1 MHLARH
7 ITSTFWSL
15 THRFATLVRQ
25 VLLGGMLTL
34 VWLALAGPMMAQA
47 QGLSAVAVAE
57 RERDFGRLTL
67 QFRDRLELPEYE
79 INVENGVM
87 RIVFQEPVD
96 TDIRDAVRV
105 LSDFVTITR
114 RDPDGLALRLGL
126 ARAVRVNTMEAGETL
141 FIDFLPTGWQGF
153 PPPLPED
160 VVTQLAQRAQQ
171 AAREAAEAERRRLLG
186 ELEPEVSLRVGQA
199 PTFTRYAFNWSV
211 PFNVSI
217 TQSGPELSMEF
228 DYDVPIDL
236 TPALLDQAAELEEI
250 DAVRDGA
257 SLTINMAVVPGSRLR
272 WFEDQQSFI
281 VDIDRDEPL
290 ASQDVDSRA
299 IADALEAIAP
309 STLGNDEQSGRFE
322 AVGGRSGE
330 VVIPDEG
337 PDVAEQS
344 TPVDGETILLQRPQP
359 DGLQS
364 NLRPAD
370 DEMADVS
377 VPDFSQPPSID
388 GTMTPPINDGPIGND
403 AIDVRRAP
411 EVSVTQQEDE
421 PQGMVR
427 VEVRPD
433 GDTTRLIF
441 PFEEATPAAVFR
453 RGSIVTMVFETD
465 VPIDLRSLGGEL
477 RDVVRNV
484 SPIRLDRLKI
494 IHLDLTGNTL
504 VSMAPSGERWIVSL
518 GNGVVEPPEPLL
530 IGRGTFADG
539 KAYAELFH
547 EGLSNVYRIQHPSV
561 GDELLVAPMLPPS
574 RGALAG
580 QDLVE
585 FELLNSAHGIVLR
598 PKVDDLSA
606 SVESGRLLLTR
617 DQGLVLSELGL
628 SLGSFG
634 FSPDER
640 PGYFDLRAYLGD
652 GARGFE
658 ERFETYHTEISAA
671 EGPARTERLMD
682 FSRFLLAFGLGQEA
696 NGALDMAVGENPA
709 LEHDPTY
716 LAVRAAALT
725 LAGRYDEAKAIV
737 DSHAMTGVTDATF
750 WGLLSDA
757 ALRNWPEVNASFD
770 EVSAL
775 FDSYPSNLVT
785 QARLGGVEAAL
796 ELQAI
801 DIAADRLAQIDPS
814 LARERMR
821 AQLYLLDAQVAL
833 ATGRTD
839 EALAGFDALVASD
852 EGPIAAYANLLSIQ
866 TRIETGE
873 LDRSDGLESLENLAV
888 AWRGDN
894 TEVETRTLMGDL
906 YVADGRY
913 KDALLALKGVVV
925 AQPDHPLATDV
936 SEQMQD
942 VFVDLFL
949 NGEADRLPAIDA
961 LSLFYDFRE
970 LTPVGRR
977 GDEVVRRLADRLVE
991 IDLLDQAA
999 DLLEHQVENR
1009 LTGTAK
1015 AQIAADLALIYL
1027 MDYRPSE
1034 AVSTLQRSRLSQIPM
1049 SIERV
1054 RRIIEAR
1061 ALSELGRH
1069 ELALE
1074 VLRNIDGS
1082 DAAAVR
1088 ADVLWNAERWQEA
1101 GEVIEGTLGQRWRDS
1116 VPLDDDE
1123 MHQVLRS
1130 AIAFSFANDEYALD
1144 RLRARFESKMSDG
1157 VFASAFDVVTAPIQ
1171 THGAAFRDVARSIA
1185 GLNTLTRFLSDYR
1198 STFAA
1203 QPIGS

>member
-1 MHLARH
+1 MQLVQHSLSTPWVQVERLANA
-7 ITSTFWSL
+7 L
-15 THRFATLVRQ
+15 HR
-25 VLLGGMLTL
+25 VLACAVLAL
-34 VWLALAGPMMAQA
+34 VWLAMVGPALVQA
-47 QGLSAVAVAE
+47 ETLSAIAVAE

-67 QFRDRLELPEYE
+67 QFRDRLELPPYE
-79 INVENGVM
+79 VDVENGVM
-87 RIVFQEPVD
+87 RIVFEEPVD

-126 ARAVRVNTMEAGETL
+126 ARAVRINTMEAGETL
-141 FIDFLPTGWQGF
+141 FIDFLPTSWQGF
-153 PPPLPED
+153 PPPLPEE
-160 VVTQLAQRAQQ
+160 VVERLAQRAEQ

-199 PTFTRYAFNWSV
+199 PTFTRYAFNWNV

-217 TQSGPELSMEF
+217 TQTGPELSMQF

-236 TPALLDQAAELEEI
+236 SPARIDQAAELEEI

-257 SLTINMAVVPGSRLR
+257 SVTITMNVVPGSRMR

-290 ASQDVDSRA
+290 SEDDVERQA
-299 IADALEAIAP
+299 IADAMAAINPP
-309 STLGNDEQSGRFE
+309 SPADLP
-322 AVGGRSGE
+322 AAGRSESVGVRSDE
-330 VVIPDEG
+330 VVLPDADPEL
-337 PDVAEQS
+337 AEQS
-344 TPVDGETILLQRPQP
+344 QPFDERAITLQTPQIDAG
-359 DGLQS
+359 
-364 NLRPAD
+364 PAND
-370 DEMADVS
+370 DMADVT
-377 VPDFSQPPSID
+377 VPGFDEQARID
-388 GTMTPPINDGPIGND
+388 PTVTPPLNGVPGGERVGDE
-403 AIDVRRAP
+403 RRAP
-411 EVSVTQQEDE
+411 EVGRPIQDDE
-421 PQGMVR
+421 PQGMIR

-433 GDTTRLIF
+433 GNTRRLIF
-441 PFEEATPAAVFR
+441 PFAEETAAVVFR
-453 RGSIVTMVFETD
+453 RGSIVTLAFETD
-465 VPIDLRSLGGEL
+465 VPFDLRSLGSEL
-477 RDVVRNV
+477 RDIVRNV
-484 SPIRLDRLKI
+484 SPIRFGPLQVVRLEM
-494 IHLDLTGNTL
+494 TGNTL
-504 VSMAPSGERWIVSL
+504 VSVTPSGERWIVSL
-518 GNGVVEPPEPLL
+518 GSGVLEPPDPVE

-539 KAYAELFH
+539 KAYADIVEP
-547 EGLSNVYRIQHPSV
+547 GLSNVYRLPDPNV
-561 GDELLVAPMLPPS
+561 GDDLLIAPMLPPA

-580 QDLVE
+580 QDMVE
-585 FELLNSAHGIVLR
+585 FELITSAHGIVLR

-606 SVESGRLLLTR
+606 VIDAGRLLMTR

-640 PGYFDLRAYLGD
+640 PGYFDLRAYHGD

-658 ERFETYHTEISAA
+658 RRFGTYQDEISAA
-671 EGPARTERLMD
+671 EGPVRIERLMD

-696 NGALDMAVGENPA
+696 NGALDMALAESSA
-709 LEHDPTY
+709 LEHDPAY
-716 LAVRAAALT
+716 LSVRAAALT
-725 LAGRYDEAKAIV
+725 MAGRYEEAKVIV
-737 DSHAMTGVTDATF
+737 ESHAMTGVVDATF
-750 WGLLSDA
+750 WRLLSDA
-757 ALRNWPEVNASFD
+757 ALRNWPEVNESYD
-770 EVSAL
+770 EVAAL
-775 FDSYPSNLVT
+775 FDSYPTNLVT
-785 QARLGGVEAAL
+785 QARLGGVQAAL

-801 DIAADRLAQIDPS
+801 DLAADRLAQIDPS
-814 LARERMR
+814 LARDRMR
-821 AQLYLLDAQVAL
+821 VQLHLLDARIAL

-839 EALAGFDALVASD
+839 EALAGLDAVVRDD
-852 EGPIAAYANLLSIQ
+852 EGPAAAYATLLSIQ

-873 LDRSDGLESLENLAV
+873 LDREEGLEALENLAV

-894 TEVETRTLMGDL
+894 TEVQTRTFMGDL

-913 KDALLALKGVVV
+913 KDALFALKGVVI
-925 AQPDHPLATDV
+925 AQPDHPMANDV
-936 SEQMQD
+936 SDQMQD
-942 VFVDLFL
+942 VFIDLFL
-949 NGEADRLPAIDA
+949 NGEADSLPAIEA

-977 GDEVVRRLADRLVE
+977 GDEIVRRLADRLVE

-999 DLLEHQVENR
+999 DLLEHQVEHR

-1027 MDYRPSE
+1027 MDYRPGE
-1034 AVSTLQRSRLSQIPM
+1034 AVATLQRSRLSQVPM

-1074 VLRNIDGS
+1074 MLRNVDGS

-1101 GEVIEGTLGQRWRDS
+1101 GEVIEHSLGQRWNDNL
-1116 VPLDDDE
+1116 PLDDDE

-1130 AIAFSFANDEYALD
+1130 AIAFSFANDQYALD
-1144 RLRARFESKMSDG
+1144 RLRARFDEKMSDG
-1157 VFASAFDVVTAPIQ
+1157 VFASAFDVVTAPIES
-1171 THGAAFRDVARSIA
+1171 HGSAFRDVARSIA
-1185 GLNTLTRFLSDYR
+1185 GLNTLNRFLTDYR
-1198 STFAA
+1198 TTFAS

>member
-1 MHLARH
+1 MHLVQH
-7 ITSTFWSL
+7 NISTPWVQADRFAIIF
-15 THRFATLVRQ
+15 HRFF
-25 VLLGGMLTL
+25 LGVMLAF
-34 VWLALAGPMMAQA
+34 VWLAVAGPAVAQA

-67 QFRDRLELPEYE
+67 QFRDLLTLPAYE
-79 INVENGVM
+79 IDVENGVL
-87 RIVFQEPVD
+87 RIVFDEPVE

-105 LSDFVTITR
+105 LADFVTITR
-114 RDPDGLALRLGL
+114 RDPDGLALRFGL

-141 FIDFLPTGWQGF
+141 FIDFLPTNWQGF

-160 VVTQLAQRAQQ
+160 VVAQLAQRAEQ

-186 ELEPEVSLRVGQA
+186 ELEPQVTLRVGQA
-199 PTFTRYAFNWSV
+199 PTFTRYAYNWNV

-217 TQSGPELSMEF
+217 AQSGPELSMQF

-236 TPALLDQAAELEEI
+236 SPARIDQAAELEEI

-257 SLTINMAVVPGSRLR
+257 SLKVTMNVVPGSRLR

-281 VDIDRDEPL
+281 VDVDRDEPVSAEDL
-290 ASQDVDSRA
+290 DSQA
-299 IADALEAIAP
+299 IAEALEAIVP
-309 STLGNDEQSGRFE
+309 SLMGDTPESGRFE
-322 AVGGRSGE
+322 SVGGRSDD
-330 VVIPDEG
+330 VVTPDAAPEL
-337 PDVAEQS
+337 AAQ
-344 TPVDGETILLQRPQP
+344 TAPVDGQTILLQTPE
-359 DGLQS
+359 S
-364 NLRPAD
+364 NLQPAD
-370 DEMADVS
+370 DDMADVM
-377 VPDFSQPPSID
+377 VPDFSEPPSID
-388 GTMTPPINDGPIGND
+388 STVTPPVNGLLATD
-403 AIDVRRAP
+403 AAGEERRAP
-411 EVSVTQQEDE
+411 EVSVVQQEDE
-421 PQGMVR
+421 PQGMIR

-433 GDTTRLIF
+433 GDTMRLIF
-441 PFEEATPAAVFR
+441 PFEEETPAAVFR
-453 RGSIVTMVFETD
+453 RGSIVTLAFETD
-465 VPIDLRSLGGEL
+465 VPFDLRSLSAEL
-477 RDVVRNV
+477 REVVRNV
-484 SPIRLDRLKI
+484 SPIRLDRLKV
-494 IHLDLTGNTL
+494 IHLDLRNNML

-518 GNGVVEPPEPLL
+518 GSGVVEPPEPVQ

-539 KAYAELFH
+539 KAYAEIVHDGF
-547 EGLSNVYRIQHPSV
+547 SNVYRLQHPGV
-561 GDELLVAPMLPPS
+561 GDDLLVAPMLPPS

-598 PKVDDLSA
+598 PKVDDFSA
-606 SVESGRLLLTR
+606 EIESGRVLMTR

-658 ERFETYHTEISAA
+658 TRFENYHNEISVA
-671 EGPARTERLMD
+671 EGPVRTERLMD

-696 NGALDMAVGENPA
+696 NGALDMAVGESSA
-709 LEHDPTY
+709 LEHDPAY

-725 LAGRYDEAKAIV
+725 MAGRYNEAKIIV
-737 DSHAMTGVTDATF
+737 DSHAMTGIADAAF
-750 WGLLSDA
+750 WRLLSDA
-757 ALRNWPEVNASFD
+757 ALRNWPEVNESYD

-775 FDSYPSNLVT
+775 FDGYPSNLVT

-801 DIAADRLAQIDPS
+801 DLAADRLAQIDPS

-821 AQLYLLDAQVAL
+821 THLHLLDAQIAL
-833 ATGRTD
+833 ATGRID
-839 EALAGFDALVASD
+839 EALAGFDAVVNND
-852 EGPIAAYANLLSIQ
+852 EGPTAAYANLLSIQ
-866 TRIETGE
+866 TRIESGE
-873 LDRSDGLESLENLAV
+873 LDRTEGLEALENLAV

-894 TEVETRTLMGDL
+894 TEVQTRTLMGDL

-913 KDALLALKGVVV
+913 KDALLALKGVVI
-925 AQPDHPLATDV
+925 AQPDHPMANDV

-942 VFVDLFL
+942 VFTDLFL
-949 NGEADRLPAIDA
+949 NGEADSLPAIDA

-977 GDEVVRRLADRLVE
+977 GDEMVRRLADRLVE

-999 DLLEHQVENR
+999 NLLEHQVEHR

-1034 AVSTLQRSRLSQIPM
+1034 AVATLQRSRLSQVPM

-1074 VLRNIDGS
+1074 MLRNIDGS

-1101 GEVIEGTLGQRWRDS
+1101 GEVIEQTLGQRWNDR

-1144 RLRARFESKMSDG
+1144 RLRARFDAKMSDG
-1157 VFASAFDVVTAPIQ
+1157 VFASAFDVVTAPIE
-1171 THGAAFRDVARSIA
+1171 THGSAFRDVARSIA

-1198 STFAA
+1198 STFAS

>member
-7 ITSTFWSL
+7 IISISWSL
-15 THRFATLVRQ
+15 TDRFVALPRQ
-25 VLLGGMLTL
+25 LLLGGVLML
-34 VWLALAGPMMAQA
+34 VWLMCVGPNLAQA
-47 QGLSAVAVAE
+47 QGLSAIAVAE

-67 QFRDRLELPEYE
+67 QFRDRLELPAYE
-79 INVENGVM
+79 IDVENGVM
-87 RIVFQEPVD
+87 RIVFEEPVE

-126 ARAVRVNTMEAGETL
+126 ARAVRINTMEAGETL
-141 FIDFLPTGWQGF
+141 FIDFLPTSWQGF
-153 PPPLPED
+153 PPPLPEE
-160 VVTQLAQRAQQ
+160 VVARLAQRAEQ

-186 ELEPEVSLRVGQA
+186 ELEPEVTLRVGQA
-199 PTFTRYAFNWSV
+199 PTFTRYAFNWNV

-217 TQSGPELSMEF
+217 TQAGPELSMMF

-236 TPALLDQAAELEEI
+236 TPALIDQAAELEEI

-257 SLTINMAVVPGSRLR
+257 SLTVSMSVVPGSRLR
-272 WFEDQQSFI
+272 WFEDQQSFV
-281 VDIDRDEPL
+281 VDVDREEPL
-290 ASQDVDSRA
+290 LAEDVDS
-299 IADALEAIAP
+299 EAIAQALQNIIP
-309 STLGNDEQSGRFE
+309 SSLGSNASQSGRFE
-322 AVGGRSGE
+322 SVGGRTDD
-330 VVIPDEG
+330 VVTPDQTPEL
-337 PDVAEQS
+337 AEQS
-344 TPVDGETILLQRPQP
+344 SPVDGQTILLQTPPSDQ
-359 DGLQS
+359 
-364 NLRPAD
+364 RPAD
-370 DEMADVS
+370 DEMADVT
-377 VPDFSQPPSID
+377 VPEFSEPPSID
-388 GTMTPPINDGPIGND
+388 PTVTPPVNGVSSGE
-403 AIDVRRAP
+403 VVGEERRAP
-411 EVSVTQQEDE
+411 EVGLSQQEEDL
-421 PQGMVR
+421 QGMIR

-441 PFEEATPAAVFR
+441 PFESATPAAVFR

-465 VPIDLRSLGGEL
+465 VPFDLRPLRSEL

-494 IHLDLTGNTL
+494 IHLDLTGNAL

-518 GNGVVEPPEPLL
+518 GSGVIEPPEPVQV
-530 IGRGTFADG
+530 GRGTFADG
-539 KAYAELFH
+539 KAFAEIIH
-547 EGLSNVYRIQHPSV
+547 EGLGNVFRVRHPSV
-561 GDELLVAPMLPPS
+561 GDDLLVAPMLPPA
-574 RGALAG
+574 RGALAR

-606 SVESGRLLLTR
+606 RIDAGRLLVTR

-640 PGYFDLRAYLGD
+640 PGYFDLRAYFGD
-652 GARGFE
+652 GPHGFE
-658 ERFETYHTEISAA
+658 ERFETYHNEISVA
-671 EGPARTERLMD
+671 EGPVRIERLMD
-682 FSRFLLAFGLGQEA
+682 LSRFLLAFELGQEA
-696 NGALDMAVGENPA
+696 NGALDMAVAESSA
-709 LEHDPTY
+709 LEHDPAY

-725 LAGRYDEAKAIV
+725 MAGRYEEAKTIV
-737 DSHAMTGVTDATF
+737 GSHAMTAVADAAF

-757 ALRNWPEVNASFD
+757 ALRNWPEVNEAFD

-775 FDSYPSNLVT
+775 FDGYPSNLVT

-796 ELQAI
+796 ELQAV
-801 DIAADRLAQIDPS
+801 DLASERLAQIDPS

-821 AQLYLLDAQVAL
+821 TQLYLLDAQVAL
-833 ATGRTD
+833 ARGRID
-839 EALAGFDALVASD
+839 EALAGFDAVVRDD
-852 EGPIAAYANLLSIQ
+852 EGPTAAYANLLSIR
-866 TRIETGE
+866 TRIENNV
-873 LDRSDGLESLENLAV
+873 LDRAEGLEALENLAV
-888 AWRGDN
+888 AWRGDD
-894 TEVETRTLMGDL
+894 TEVQTRTLMGDL

-913 KDALLALKGVVV
+913 KDALFALKGVVI
-925 AQPDHPLATDV
+925 AQPDHPSANDV
-936 SEQMQD
+936 SDQMQD
-942 VFVDLFL
+942 VFTDLFL
-949 NGEADRLPAIDA
+949 NGEADSLPAIEA

-977 GDEVVRRLADRLVE
+977 GDEMVRRLADRLVE

-999 DLLEHQVENR
+999 SLLEHQVEHR

-1034 AVSTLQRSRLSQIPM
+1034 AVATLQRSRLSQVPM
-1049 SIERV
+1049 AIERV

-1074 VLRNIDGS
+1074 MLRSVDGS

-1101 GEVIEGTLGQRWRDS
+1101 GEVIEHTLGQRWNDS

-1130 AIAFSFANDEYALD
+1130 AIAFSFANDEYALN
-1144 RLRARFESKMSDG
+1144 RLRARFDAKMSDG
-1157 VFASAFDVVTAPIQ
+1157 VFASAFDVVTSPIE
-1171 THGAAFRDVARSIA
+1171 THGSAFRDVARSIA
-1185 GLNTLTRFLSDYR
+1185 GLNTLNRFLSDYR
-1198 STFAA
+1198 STFAT

>member
-7 ITSTFWSL
+7 HISTPWLQTDRFAIAL
-15 THRFATLVRQ
+15 HRF
-25 VLLGGMLTL
+25 LLGAVLAL
-34 VWLALAGPMMAQA
+34 VWTALAGPALVQA
-47 QGLSAVAVAE
+47 QELSAVAVAE

-67 QFRDRLELPEYE
+67 QFRDRLDLPPYE
-79 INVENGVM
+79 IDVENGVM
-87 RIVFQEPVD
+87 RIVFEEPVD

-105 LSDFVTITR
+105 LADFVTITR

-126 ARAVRVNTMEAGETL
+126 ARAVRINTMEAGETL
-141 FIDFLPTGWQGF
+141 FIDFLPNGWQGF
-153 PPPLPED
+153 PPPLPEE
-160 VVTQLAQRAQQ
+160 VITRLAQRAEQ

-186 ELEPEVSLRVGQA
+186 ELEPEVTLRVGQA
-199 PTFTRYAFNWSV
+199 PTFTRYAFNWNV

-217 TQSGPELSMEF
+217 TQAGPELTMQF

-236 TPALLDQAAELEEI
+236 TPALVDQAAELEEI
-250 DAVRDGA
+250 EAVRDGA
-257 SLTINMAVVPGSRLR
+257 SLQVSMNVVPGSRLR

-281 VDIDRDEPL
+281 VDIDREEPM
-290 ASQDVDSRA
+290 SVDDVDSQT
-299 IADALEAIAP
+299 IAEALEAIIP
-309 STLGNDEQSGRFE
+309 SSRGSDSTSGRFE
-322 AVGGRSGE
+322 SVGGRSE
-330 VVIPDEG
+330 DVVNPDPE
-337 PDVAEQS
+337 PEFAEQ
-344 TPVDGETILLQRPQP
+344 TELVDGQTIRLQAPESDQ
-359 DGLQS
+359 
-364 NLRPAD
+364 RPAD
-370 DEMADVS
+370 DEMANVT
-377 VPDFSQPPSID
+377 VPNYSEPVAID
-388 GTMTPPINDGPIGND
+388 PTVTPPVNGMPFGEQ
-403 AIDVRRAP
+403 AGEERRAP
-411 EVSVTQQEDE
+411 EVSQARQEDE
-421 PQGMVR
+421 PQGMIR

-453 RGSIVTMVFETD
+453 RGSIVTLAFETE
-465 VPIDLRSLGGEL
+465 VPFDLRSLGSEL
-477 RDVVRNV
+477 RDIVRNV
-484 SPIRLDRLKI
+484 SPIRFGRLKV
-494 IHLDLTGNTL
+494 IHLDLTGNSL

-518 GNGVVEPPEPLL
+518 GSGVVEPPEPIQ

-539 KAYAELFH
+539 KAYAEIIH
-547 EGLSNVYRIQHPSV
+547 EGLGNVYRMQHPSV
-561 GDELLVAPMLPPS
+561 GDHLLVAPMLPPS
-574 RGALAG
+574 RGALAR

-585 FELLNSAHGIVLR
+585 FELLTSAHGIVLR
-598 PKVDDLSA
+598 PKVDDFSA
-606 SVESGRLLLTR
+606 EIESERLLLTR

-628 SLGSFG
+628 SLGSYG

-640 PGYFDLRAYLGD
+640 LGYFDLRAYHGD
-652 GARGFE
+652 GARGYE
-658 ERFETYHTEISAA
+658 DRFETYHSEIAAA
-671 EGPARTERLMD
+671 EGPVRIERLMD

-696 NGALDMAVGENPA
+696 NGALDMAVGESSA
-709 LEHDPTY
+709 LEHDPAY

-725 LAGRYDEAKAIV
+725 LAGRYQEAKAIV
-737 DSHAMTGVTDATF
+737 DSHAMTGVADAAF
-750 WGLLSDA
+750 WRLLSDA
-757 ALRNWPEVNASFD
+757 ALRNWPEVNESYD

-775 FDSYPSNLVT
+775 FDGYPSNLVT

-801 DIAADRLAQIDPS
+801 DLASDRLAQIDPS
-814 LARERMR
+814 LARDGTRT
-821 AQLYLLDAQVAL
+821 QLFLLDARVAL

-839 EALAGFDALVASD
+839 EALAGLDAVVRND
-852 EGPIAAYANLLSIQ
+852 EGPTAAYANLLSIQ
-866 TRIETGE
+866 TRIEIGE
-873 LDRSDGLESLENLAV
+873 LDRADGLEALENLAV

-894 TEVETRTLMGDL
+894 TEVQTRTLMGDL
-906 YVADGRY
+906 YVADGRF
-913 KDALLALKGVVV
+913 KDALLALKGVVI
-925 AQPDHPLATDV
+925 AQPDHPMANDV
-936 SEQMQD
+936 SDQMQA
-942 VFVDLFL
+942 VFTDLFL
-949 NGEADRLPAIDA
+949 NGEADNLPAIDA

-977 GDEVVRRLADRLVE
+977 GDEMVRRLADRLVE

-1027 MDYRPSE
+1027 MDYRPGE
-1034 AVSTLQRSRLSQIPM
+1034 AVATLQRSRLSQVPM

-1074 VLRNIDGS
+1074 MLRNIDGS

-1101 GEVIEGTLGQRWRDS
+1101 GEVIEQTLGQRWNDR

-1130 AIAFSFANDEYALD
+1130 AIAFSFADDEYALD
-1144 RLRARFESKMSDG
+1144 RLRARFDAKMSDG
-1157 VFASAFDVVTAPIQ
+1157 VFASAFDVVTAPIE
-1171 THGAAFRDVARSIA
+1171 THGSAFRDVARSIA
-1185 GLNTLTRFLSDYR
+1185 GLNTLNRFLTDYR
-1198 STFAA
+1198 TTFAS